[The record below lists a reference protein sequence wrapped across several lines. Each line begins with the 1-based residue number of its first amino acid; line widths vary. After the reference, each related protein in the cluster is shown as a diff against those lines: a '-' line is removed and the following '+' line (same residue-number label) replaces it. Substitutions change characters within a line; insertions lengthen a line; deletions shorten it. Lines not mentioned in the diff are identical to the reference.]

1 MKYFTKD
8 WCFGK
13 LDDKE
18 YENVERN
25 YQKYIENIYEDL
37 PATLKILIKN
47 INLHDGIIK
56 KVTFL
61 KKENL
66 FELEGIF
73 GDLNFGYFGLT
84 LKYYEIKLLS
94 QDLLKSIFENKNL
107 EILSN
112 EIEKLNRQKYSHQ
125 IIFDNG
131 HEFEIEFKNL
141 ELRLINESSESY
153 QRVNCKL
160 LIDEK

>member
-1 MKYFTKD
+1 M
-8 WCFGK
+8 
-13 LDDKE
+13 
-18 YENVERN
+18 
-25 YQKYIENIYEDL
+25 
-37 PATLKILIKN
+37 
-47 INLHDGIIK
+47 
-56 KVTFL
+56 
-61 KKENL
+61 
-66 FELEGIF
+66 
-73 GDLNFGYFGLT
+73 
-84 LKYYEIKLLS
+84 
-94 QDLLKSIFENKNL
+94 KSIFENKNL

>member
-56 KVTFL
+56 KGTFL

-84 LKYYEIKLLS
+84 LKYY
-94 QDLLKSIFENKNL
+94 
-107 EILSN
+107 
-112 EIEKLNRQKYSHQ
+112 
-125 IIFDNG
+125 
-131 HEFEIEFKNL
+131 
-141 ELRLINESSESY
+141 
-153 QRVNCKL
+153 
-160 LIDEK
+160 